1 MDSYEVRNQAD
12 DDENENLGSE
22 TDEDEQLTEDKGYD
36 TQQEQQQERV
46 FSSKSFHNP
55 LASTKSTPWSIEKR
69 MKKLSIHPKMVAV
82 VEGVSPPFPVTYSL
96 WKAQDGQKRL
106 SLAMNLLS
114 GIEGK
119 AIAPE
124 IDRDS
129 IQVEL
134 KWPKATTSIA
144 QFVPSKFLE
153 KLHQY
158 GHTSEPP
165 PTSEVSRKSY
175 PFQTVPVVQ
184 NLVEQLAAWKV
195 KSIIPGEDGCPTMKI
210 KLFSPISLDPV
221 PIGNT
226 FELQGLE
233 GDTVKTKDHGYWSGV
248 MLLECEGER
257 NTFRKPVGPEHYT
270 FVHRTIGGWSKK
282 TEPDVTMGEATPE
295 EEKTTGKRLRKSE
308 PVVAHDLLVENLEL
322 RKKLEEQEHTLQ
334 KATQR
339 IWSFEKYAKDAGDKL
354 ESMKKQYVSMEKALS
369 QTQQEADTH
378 ARTAQD
384 AVSAKAAVHEQV
396 KPIVDLAMHAAN
408 NVQDVI
414 LAAQAQEPQE
424 AVTKLVAEAQKALAL
439 AKNLSDEFL
448 QK

>member
-1 MDSYEVRNQAD
+1 M
-12 DDENENLGSE
+12 
-22 TDEDEQLTEDKGYD
+22 
-36 TQQEQQQERV
+36 
-46 FSSKSFHNP
+46 
-55 LASTKSTPWSIEKR
+55 
-69 MKKLSIHPKMVAV
+69 
-82 VEGVSPPFPVTYSL
+82 TYSL
-96 WKAQDGQKRL
+96 WKAQDGQKWL
-106 SLAMNLLS
+106 SLALNLLS

-153 KLHQY
+153 KLHHY

-165 PTSEVSRKSY
+165 PTSEASRKSY

-184 NLVEQLAAWKV
+184 SLIEQIAAWKV
-195 KSIIPGEDGCPTMKI
+195 KSIIPGEDGRPTMKI

-257 NTFRKPVGPEHYT
+257 NTFQKPVRPEHYT

-282 TEPDVTMGEATPE
+282 TEPDVMMGEAMPE
-295 EEKTTGKRLRKSE
+295 EEKTTRKRLHKSE
-308 PVVAHDLLVENLEL
+308 PVVADDLLVQNLEL
-322 RKKLEEQEHTLQ
+322 RKKLEEQEHALQ

-339 IWSFEKYAKDAGDKL
+339 IWSCEKYVKDAGDKL
-354 ESMKKQYVSMEKALS
+354 ESTPMKKQC
-369 QTQQEADTH
+369 QTQQEANTH
-378 ARTAQD
+378 ARAAQD
-384 AVSAKAAVHEQV
+384 AVSAKAAVHDQV
-396 KPIVDLAMHAAN
+396 KPIVDLVMHAAKMSRM
-408 NVQDVI
+408 
-414 LAAQAQEPQE
+414 P
-424 AVTKLVAEAQKALAL
+424 
-439 AKNLSDEFL
+439 FL
-448 QK
+448 QHMLKNHKKRLQSLLLKPKRHWHLQKIFLMSFFKN